1 MLLLTTSVCVLGSP
15 ADIQQLPNR
24 NVEVP
29 PGDQDQEEMD
39 PHHVKEE
46 QEEVWSSREEEELQG
61 LGEADVTAFI
71 FSPVKSEGDEDE
83 ERALS
88 SQLHHT
94 ELTERA
100 SGPDLQPDPQDSEG
114 GWKETGEPLSGFSKL
129 PIGLDVMKKPFSCS
143 ECGKRFTRKS
153 HLKIHMRIHTGE
165 KPFCCSFCSKRFT
178 QKVGL
183 DNHLTTHTGEKP
195 HSCSRCHKSFS
206 RSDSLKLHMRI
217 HSRET
222 PFTCR
227 ICDRKY
233 SFAPPPSLH
242 QCAAPQ
248 SGQEEFTMTPVP
260 LKSED
265 DEEPEPYSGP
275 ALHPDPAEK
284 TPESPEHEDKDS
296 DADWKK
302 MRGAGT
308 GPDIQ
313 KKLPIGDGGRHSEQ
327 KPFSC
332 SQCAERFSRKF
343 NLKRHMRMHAD
354 VFTCPV
360 CRQSYKQEKSL
371 KQHMV
376 LHTGA
381 SSSAA
386 ASVSTA
392 SCGNISSSSTPVEQT
407 LTEKHTHSYSCSITT
422 HTGNTP
428 DLSGATVTT
437 GTRRQKQ
444 KIIKLKQ
451 GIINL

>member
-1 MLLLTTSVCVLGSP
+1 M
-15 ADIQQLPNR
+15 
-24 NVEVP
+24 EVP
-29 PGDQDQEEMD
+29 PGGRDQDQEEMD
-39 PHHVKEE
+39 PPHVKEE
-46 QEEVWSSREEEELQG
+46 QEEVWSSREGEELQG
-61 LGEADVTAFI
+61 VGEADVTAFI
-71 FSPVKSEGDEDE
+71 FSPVPVKNEGDEDE

-94 ELTERA
+94 ELTERV
-100 SGPDLQPDPQDSEG
+100 SGPELQPDPQDSEG
-114 GWKETGEPLSGFSKL
+114 GWKETGEPPSGFSKL
-129 PIGLDVMKKPFSCS
+129 PVGLDVMKKPFSCS

-233 SFAPPPSLH
+233 SLAPPPSLH

-248 SGQEEFTMTPVP
+248 SLQLHGHWSGQEEFTMTPVT

-265 DEEPEPYSGP
+265 DEEPEPDSGP
-275 ALHPDPAEK
+275 DLHPDPAEK
-284 TPESPEHEDKDS
+284 VPESPEHEDKDS
-296 DADWKK
+296 DADWTEA
-302 MRGAGT
+302 RGAGT

-313 KKLPIGDGGRHSEQ
+313 KKLPIGDGGCHGER

-343 NLKRHMRMHAD
+343 NLKRHMRTHGD
-354 VFTCPV
+354 VFTRIICG
-360 CRQSYKQEKSL
+360 QSYKQEKSL

-407 LTEKHTHSYSCSITT
+407 LTKKHTHGSSCSITT

-428 DLSGATVTT
+428 DLSGATGTT
-437 GTRRQKQ
+437 GTRRRKP
-444 KIIKLKQ
+444 KIGKLKQ
-451 GIINL
+451 ETTNL